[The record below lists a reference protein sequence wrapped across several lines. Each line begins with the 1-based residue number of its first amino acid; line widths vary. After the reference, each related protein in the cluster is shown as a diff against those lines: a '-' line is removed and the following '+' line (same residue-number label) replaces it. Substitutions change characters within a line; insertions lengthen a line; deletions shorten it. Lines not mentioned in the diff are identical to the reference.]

1 MAPCIGDGT
10 HRKKR
15 HAYPR
20 AEGRTPIAKNI
31 TVTDDSGKLYEPT
44 YFRRANGLV
53 KHGRARWIDGNTLCL
68 ACPPATEETEDIPM
82 DEKVFNY
89 IREQID
95 YLKADLEREVPLNMD
110 SEFQPE
116 AAAKI
121 YAMKHEMRRKLADL
135 LGRLAGGEPDLD
147 DKKRCREMLEQ
158 LAGDRASVDA
168 AKEAVCEMDDDDC
181 KTELMRDVCALYESS
196 KKEIAAKLI
205 EKLG

>member
-1 MAPCIGDGT
+1 
-10 HRKKR
+10 
-15 HAYPR
+15 
-20 AEGRTPIAKNI
+20 
-31 TVTDDSGKLYEPT
+31 
-44 YFRRANGLV
+44 
-53 KHGRARWIDGNTLCL
+53 
-68 ACPPATEETEDIPM
+68 M

-121 YAMKHEMRRKLADL
+121 HAMRDETRRRILDL
-135 LGRLAGGEPDLD
+135 LDRLAGGEPGRD
-147 DKKRCREMLEQ
+147 DKKCYREMLER